1 MNRHPERRD
10 KLRRELKRSGAD
22 ALLVTNFTNV
32 TYLTGFTGDDSY
44 LLVFPKGEVLL
55 SDPRYTTQ
63 LGEQCPD
70 VDLNI
75 RKPGA
80 TMLQAVVKVLRS
92 SGVNRLGIEA
102 ESMTVSLREKIAGKM
117 PKLEI
122 VSTAGLVEKMRQIK
136 DKDEVDSIR
145 QAVWQAE
152 KAFGV
157 LRATV
162 RPEHT
167 EKELADE
174 LEHQFRLFGAK
185 DCSFPSIVAVGPR
198 AALPHATPGGNRVGE
213 GGMLL
218 VDWGANEGLYKSD
231 LTRVLAVGRI
241 GPKLRRVYGVVLDA
255 QIKAIAA
262 IRPGVLAHDVDAVGG
277 VSSPKPVLAAI
288 SATVWGMGWDWTSM
302 NRPGW
307 QSKTRRC

>member
-44 LLVFPKGEVLL
+44 LLVRPKGEVLL

-63 LGEQCPD
+63 LGEECPD
-70 VDLNI
+70 VDLHI

-92 SGVNRLGIEA
+92 AGVNRLGIEA
-102 ESMTVSLREKIAGKM
+102 ESMTVSLRERIAGKL

-136 DKDEVDSIR
+136 DKDEVARIR
-145 QAVWQAE
+145 QAIWQAE

-185 DCSFPSIVAVGPR
+185 DCSFPLDRGRR
-198 AALPHATPGGNRVGE
+198 AAGGLAPCHPEREAGRGRGDAAGRL
-213 GGMLL
+213 GGQRGTLQ
-218 VDWGANEGLYKSD
+218 E
-231 LTRVLAVGRI
+231 R
-241 GPKLRRVYGVVLDA
+241 LDA
-255 QIKAIAA
+255 GI
-262 IRPGVLAHDVDAVGG
+262 G
-277 VSSPKPVLAAI
+277 
-288 SATVWGMGWDWTSM
+288 
-302 NRPGW
+302 
-307 QSKTRRC
+307 RR